1 MSKFCTVCTRY
12 PHPFIGRRT
21 VQSALSQT
29 AVTHLPSPANPAFI
43 HKSRTAP
50 LYIPLLILYFPPSLT
65 QMLSKPSCCG
75 FFLNFAICQANH
87 MADNAGEDPGRRS
100 HKGSVENRTAACQD
114 VATLAKRTPPAMTPA
129 CFLTATADKALCEQE
144 DISNAVVQSKR
155 DAHNSQSFTKARL
168 VSGVRQDS
176 VFTAHAHTSFLS
188 AAPLLTVLAKPGSGG
203 QTKLLSDDCSRF
215 RKTEAGGRTPL
226 SLPYKQAGIKQS
238 LPSSRTGQ
246 FHGALK

>member
-1 MSKFCTVCTRY
+1 
-12 PHPFIGRRT
+12 
-21 VQSALSQT
+21 
-29 AVTHLPSPANPAFI
+29 
-43 HKSRTAP
+43 
-50 LYIPLLILYFPPSLT
+50 
-65 QMLSKPSCCG
+65 
-75 FFLNFAICQANH
+75 

-114 VATLAKRTPPAMTPA
+114 VASLAKCTPPAMTPA
-129 CFLTATADKALCEQE
+129 RFLTVTADKASCEQE
-144 DISNAVVQSKR
+144 NISNAVVQSKR
-155 DAHNSQSFTKARL
+155 DAHKQSNSQSFTKARL

-176 VFTAHAHTSFLS
+176 VFMAHAHTSFLS
-188 AAPLLTVLAKPGSGG
+188 PAPLLTVLAKPGSGG

-238 LPSSRTGQ
+238 LPPSRTGQ